1 MTTGYTSTLYLKEI
15 YLTNNDHWIN
25 LTSGKFWA
33 SGSHAWRRS
42 YSKYASRKPIDEAGQ
57 KSASYFSI
65 WDLARLENRRYDY
78 FPDSYMESYGQKND
92 SLKPCLLNCMQSFLD
107 TSSQEFLMALY
118 SQASRT
124 MKTHCNSDFW
134 HAFAFLTTPGHS
146 VGMHRHDVP
155 ESWSSLSFT
164 YVVSSNHSTV
174 QTSYIKTILD
184 NGQPKP
190 NLQID
195 FPNTEKFYMVHD
207 STIPH
212 GARSSPDDKNTYL
225 YFIFDGV
232 TPKSYIELD
241 RFYESNP

>member
-1 MTTGYTSTLYLKEI
+1 
-15 YLTNNDHWIN
+15 

-33 SGSHAWRRS
+33 SGAQVWRS
-42 YSKYASRKPIDEAGQ
+42 GDFKYVSRKLIDEAGQ
-57 KSASYFSI
+57 KNASYFST
-65 WDLARLENRRYDY
+65 WDLTRLENRRYNY
-78 FPDSYMESYGQKND
+78 FPDSYMESYGQKHD
-92 SLKPCLLNCMQSFLD
+92 SLKPCLLNSMQNYLD
-107 TSSQEFLMALY
+107 ASSQEFLMALY

-124 MKTHCNSDFW
+124 MKTHCNSNFW

-146 VGMHRHDVP
+146 VSMHCHDVP
-155 ESWSSLSFT
+155 ESWPSLSFT

-174 QTSYIKTILD
+174 QTSYINTILD
-184 NGQPKP
+184 NGQLKP
-190 NLQID
+190 NLQIN

-212 GARSSPDDKNTYL
+212 GARSSIEDKNTYL